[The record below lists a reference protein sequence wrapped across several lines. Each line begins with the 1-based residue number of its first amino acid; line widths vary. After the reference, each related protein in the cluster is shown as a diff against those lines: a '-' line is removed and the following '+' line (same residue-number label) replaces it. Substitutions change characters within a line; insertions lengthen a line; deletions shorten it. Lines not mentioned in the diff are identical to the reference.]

1 MRGENQLGEPIVR
14 YNNVTKYFDD
24 LQVLNGIDFEIELG
38 EKVALIGPS
47 GSGKT
52 TFARLLMTLE
62 EITDG
67 TIEVDGEYLWHEKN
81 ESDELKPASTEHL
94 RKVRQNIG
102 MVFQHFHLFPH
113 MTVLGN
119 VIEAPIT
126 VKGMKKKEAIKAGK
140 EMLDKVGMLDKAD
153 TYPAQLSGGQKQRVA
168 IARAL
173 VMKPKVMIFDEPTSA
188 LDPELVGEVLEVIKD
203 IADQGDT
210 SMLLITH
217 EMDFAKEVADRI
229 AFFDDGKIVEDG
241 PPSEILY
248 NPQTERLKDFLERFM
263 NAQQ

>member
-1 MRGENQLGEPIVR
+1 MSEPIVK
-14 YNNVTKYFDD
+14 YNNVTKYFGD
-24 LQVLNGIDFEIELG
+24 LMVLDGIDFEIKQG
-38 EKVALIGPS
+38 EKVALVGPS

-67 TIEVDGEYLWHEKN
+67 TIEVEGDYLWHEEDSN
-81 ESDELKPASTEHL
+81 GELKPASTEHL
-94 RKVRQNIG
+94 RKVRSNIG

-113 MTVLGN
+113 MTVLEN
-119 VIEAPIT
+119 IIEAPVT
-126 VKGMKKKEAIKAGK
+126 VKGIDKKEATKDGK
-140 EMLDKVGMLDKAD
+140 EMLDKVGLLDKAD
-153 TYPAQLSGGQKQRVA
+153 SYPAQLSGGQKQRVA

-173 VMKPKVMIFDEPTSA
+173 VMQPKVLIFDEPTSA
-188 LDPELVGEVLEVIKD
+188 LDPELVGEVLDVIKD

-229 AFFDDGKIVEDG
+229 AFFDEGKIVEDG

-248 NPQTERLKDFLERFM
+248 NPQAPRLKEFLERFM
-263 NAQQ
+263 STQASPE